1 MNSVVLIIIVIGL
14 AMLVAYGLVLL
25 GIANVFE
32 AGDDVSS
39 RLSSYVAM
47 PEETTLRRPGMRRRA
62 GLVRWRLRLNNWLG
76 AFASEKL
83 NLQLVAAN
91 WPISA
96 TEYVLIR
103 FWGTVIALVVGWLIS
118 ANPLPGIG
126 LAILAY
132 IIPPVLLRQAITRR
146 RNAFERQLVDVL
158 LLVQGAVRAG
168 YSFQQALDVV
178 VREMKAP
185 ASEEFRRVRHEVG
198 LGLSLSQA
206 LGNMVTRMENDD
218 LYLVVTAININ
229 SQVGGNLVTMLDA
242 VTNTIRDRVRLFSE
256 VRVLTSQQ
264 RFSSTVLT
272 FMPFGMAGLL
282 FIITQNIWGACSNHP
297 SICASRSARRSIFS
311 SAMSSSA
318 SWDRSTCRN
327 G

>member
-132 IIPPVLLRQAITRR
+132 LIPPVLLRQAITRR

-282 FIITQNIWGACSNHP
+282 FILNPEYMGRLFEP
-297 SICASRSARRSIFS
+297 SIYLCIPIGAAINILIGNVIIRKLGQI
-311 SAMSSSA
+311 
-318 SWDRSTCRN
+318 DV
-327 G
+327 